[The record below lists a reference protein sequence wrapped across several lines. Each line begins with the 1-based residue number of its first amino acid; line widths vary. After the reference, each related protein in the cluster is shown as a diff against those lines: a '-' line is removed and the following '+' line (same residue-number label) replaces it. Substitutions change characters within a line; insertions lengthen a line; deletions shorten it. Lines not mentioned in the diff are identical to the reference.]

1 MRTSLAVALA
11 AVALVATACAGGSAT
26 PTPTDT
32 TGVANAGGTTV
43 MAVEKDYSITLSR
56 TTFTIGPYVFVVENQ
71 GATAHNLNVRG
82 PGVDGRVSA
91 TVPPNGQTE
100 LAVTLL
106 KGTYEL
112 WCSIDGHKDL
122 GMDLTITV
130 R

>member
-1 MRTSLAVALA
+1 
-11 AVALVATACAGGSAT
+11 
-26 PTPTDT
+26 
-32 TGVANAGGTTV
+32 V
-43 MAVEKDYSITLSR
+43 MAIEKDYSISLSR
-56 TTFTIGPYVFVVENQ
+56 TAFTPGPYIFVVENQ
-71 GATAHNLNVRG
+71 GATPHNLNVRG

-91 TVPPNGQTE
+91 TVDPHSQTE

-122 GMDLTITV
+122 GMDITITV